1 MELARINIIACI
13 NVMEVTLTLFPPELQ
28 AQTFTSF
35 RIHTGIE

>member
-13 NVMEVTLTLFPPELQ
+13 TVMEVTLPLFPPELQ
-28 AQTFTSF
+28 AQTLARF